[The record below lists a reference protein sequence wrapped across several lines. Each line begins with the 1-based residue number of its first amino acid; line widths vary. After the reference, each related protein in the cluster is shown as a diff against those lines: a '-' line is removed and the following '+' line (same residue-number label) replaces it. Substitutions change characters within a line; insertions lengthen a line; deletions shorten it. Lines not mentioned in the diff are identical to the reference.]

1 MPGADLKKRLFARV
15 FLGCALVLLAGVLLH
30 YKLPTLAYYW
40 VQTTASADE
49 WRSRSVWL
57 PDYRVRIE
65 ARPIEGVSANV
76 SGLTFNRQSGT
87 LFAVINHPAQIV
99 ELDTRGRLL
108 RRITVVGAED
118 LEGISHV
125 RDDDFILADERRQ
138 QLYHIRL
145 GAGQTLVD
153 LAQSAR
159 FELGIDLN
167 GNRGFEGVSWDGA
180 QRRLFVVKEK
190 KPLRILAISGLSALY
205 QGKRFDVQVKEWR
218 PVPRNALFLKDLS
231 SITLHEETGNLFLL
245 SDESALVA
253 EYNEQGR
260 LLSMLPMWPGLHGLR
275 GRVPR
280 AEGIAIGP
288 DGSLYIVSEPN
299 LFYRF
304 EREVGPQ

>member
-1 MPGADLKKRLFARV
+1 MARV
-15 FLGCALVLLAGVLLH
+15 AGFFLPLVMV
-30 YKLPTLAYYW
+30 
-40 VQTTASADE
+40 
-49 WRSRSVWL
+49 
-57 PDYRVRIE
+57 
-65 ARPIEGVSANV
+65 
-76 SGLTFNRQSGT
+76 
-87 LFAVINHPAQIV
+87 
-99 ELDTRGRLL
+99 
-108 RRITVVGAED
+108 
-118 LEGISHV
+118 
-125 RDDDFILADERRQ
+125 
-138 QLYHIRL
+138 
-145 GAGQTLVD
+145 
-153 LAQSAR
+153 
-159 FELGIDLN
+159 
-167 GNRGFEGVSWDGA
+167 WDGA
-180 QRRLFVVKEK
+180 QQRLFVVKEK

-205 QGKRFDVQVKEWR
+205 QGKRFDVQVNEWR

>member
-1 MPGADLKKRLFARV
+1 MPGADLKKRVFARV

-40 VQTTASADE
+40 VQTTASADQ

-99 ELDTRGRLL
+99 ELDTQGRLL

-125 RDDDFILADERRQ
+125 RDDNFILADERRQ

-180 QRRLFVVKEK
+180 QQRLFVVKEK
-190 KPLRILAISGLSALY
+190 KPLRILRFLVCLPCIRASALMC
-205 QGKRFDVQVKEWR
+205 R
-218 PVPRNALFLKDLS
+218 
-231 SITLHEETGNLFLL
+231 
-245 SDESALVA
+245 
-253 EYNEQGR
+253 
-260 LLSMLPMWPGLHGLR
+260 
-275 GRVPR
+275 
-280 AEGIAIGP
+280 
-288 DGSLYIVSEPN
+288 
-299 LFYRF
+299 
-304 EREVGPQ
+304 